1 VVDPTVPHGPRGV
14 ILDAALDVVLRSAPD
29 SLGELCIADTASQ
42 VEEDAQR

>member
-1 VVDPTVPHGPRGV
+1 V
-14 ILDAALDVVLRSAPD
+14 ILRPAPD